1 MTFKFCAVH
10 LIKEQFDWV
19 IATANKEG
27 CTPSQVIGALIDK
40 ERRKFV
46 MSTES
51 QHSCEDVLYAFAVE
65 KNTGRETIERYIQ
78 SYPQYANELID
89 LSLELLRGGCED
101 DGPLSQED
109 QALIDRAWQQ
119 HTEIIVSNKIQ
130 NTLSDEE
137 MEKNK

>member
-1 MTFKFCAVH
+1 
-10 LIKEQFDWV
+10 
-19 IATANKEG
+19 
-27 CTPSQVIGALIDK
+27 
-40 ERRKFV
+40 